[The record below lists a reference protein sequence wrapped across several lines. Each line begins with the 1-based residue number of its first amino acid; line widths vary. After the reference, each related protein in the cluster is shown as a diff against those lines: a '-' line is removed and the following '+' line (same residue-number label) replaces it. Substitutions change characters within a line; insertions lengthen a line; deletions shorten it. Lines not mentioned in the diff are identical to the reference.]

1 MMSLDAFGLN
11 YQLFLTA
18 DIAGATENAVKASQG
33 LSDEF
38 WNKIFQGG
46 LFGQISNT
54 AQIIAGM
61 GFLYRG
67 YQIIQEA
74 DGKSV
79 SQGEVWKSV
88 LKSLFVLALISIM
101 FAKNGALSKNSVLAL
116 KNYTDKFSE
125 RMMTGIANDREFNQ
139 MRSASSGK
147 LKSQPIFQNFNREAQ
162 LCVNSATKQTCFQ
175 RAVDKLNNEV
185 RTQGITDSEILT
197 AVANINAEAAKG
209 ATPVTSATPA
219 PSPDEKNW
227 WDNILDIG
235 SKITSFASDMASN
248 LVALILQGMAI
259 GFFLAIDI
267 TMLLF
272 GLTFPIN
279 LGLSLYD
286 NGESLKTWLG
296 NFWTLANAKIC
307 FSIVT
312 GIIVYLQIWSESGAA
327 GMFGGF
333 GLFVIELLMAIFVPV
348 ITYYYC
354 QGTALAMSSAMN
366 SMSAGAV
373 KGTAANVFKLG
384 KAGGK
389 MGLGKIKKMM
399 T

>member
-1 MMSLDAFGLN
+1 
-11 YQLFLTA
+11 
-18 DIAGATENAVKASQG
+18 
-33 LSDEF
+33 
-38 WNKIFQGG
+38 
-46 LFGQISNT
+46 
-54 AQIIAGM
+54 
-61 GFLYRG
+61 
-67 YQIIQEA
+67 
-74 DGKSV
+74 
-79 SQGEVWKSV
+79 
-88 LKSLFVLALISIM
+88 M
-101 FAKNGALSKNSVLAL
+101 FAKNGALSKNGVLAL
-116 KNYTDKFSE
+116 KNYTDTFST

-147 LKSQPIFQNFNREAQ
+147 LKSQPIFQTFNHEAQ
-162 LCVNSATKQTCFQ
+162 LCVNSVTKQTCFQ
-175 RAVDKLNNEV
+175 KAVDKLNNEV
-185 RTQGITDSEILT
+185 RTQGITDPEILT

-209 ATPVTSATPA
+209 ATPVTASTPA

-267 TMLLF
+267 TMLLL

-327 GMFGGF
+327 GMVGGF
-333 GLFVIELLMAIFVPV
+333 GLFVIELLMAIFVPA

-366 SMSAGAV
+366 SMSAGAI

-389 MGLGKIKKMM
+389 MATNKIKRMRA
-399 T
+399 